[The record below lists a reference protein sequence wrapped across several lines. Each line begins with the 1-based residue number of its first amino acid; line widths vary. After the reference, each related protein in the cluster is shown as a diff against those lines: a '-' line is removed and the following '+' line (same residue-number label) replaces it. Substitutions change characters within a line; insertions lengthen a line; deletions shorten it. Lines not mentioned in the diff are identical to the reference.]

1 MAPRI
6 SEGSKHDKRGA
17 RFRLRAAERLPL
29 DSNKGGTGRAAVSAN
44 ASLRATVQ
52 SLITRS
58 QKEQNVAVCRPSLT
72 ATVLGICLLFG
83 QGFRAPNFAFE
94 SFGRSL
100 KNYITSLASIDAAF
114 TSAERLVR
122 VQNKAPRRQMS
133 FGAVPPNSMLEVPA

>member
-1 MAPRI
+1 
-6 SEGSKHDKRGA
+6 
-17 RFRLRAAERLPL
+17 
-29 DSNKGGTGRAAVSAN
+29 
-44 ASLRATVQ
+44 
-52 SLITRS
+52 TRS

-100 KNYITSLASIDAAF
+100 KNYITSSAPIDAAF

-122 VQNKAPRRQMS
+122 VQNKAPRRQVS
-133 FGAVPPNSMLEVPA
+133 FGAVPPNSMLEVPAACGRRTIVETRCPSSATPTRQSDRAPPPLNA